1 MFITRLFLFAG
12 LLLFTFLSSCG
23 SSDPQSPEPTE
34 VSFQLFPN
42 GYFSTGF
49 REEYNMTGTS
59 PGGLMLQ
66 GTHLEL
72 TQAATTF
79 NGQQANPVRIQNDW
93 TDTNTSQMFSNGSTE
108 YYSTDAASKMLI
120 GTQDLLT
127 STIGVPAS
135 MTVIPQTAK
144 VGDSGTHATYTDNFG
159 NTTTLTWTLQDAGNS
174 QARLVWA
181 SETRDVNSV
190 LLIEGNTSYVISE
203 NGTRQ
208 SMTILFDVKA
218 LADPVS
224 WTGTKI

>member
-1 MFITRLFLFAG
+1 MFITRLLVFAG
-12 LLLFTFLSSCG
+12 LLLLTFLSSCG
-23 SSDPQSPEPTE
+23 GSDPQSPEPTE

-42 GYFSTGF
+42 GYFSAGF
-49 REEYNMTGTS
+49 REEYNITGTS
-59 PGGLMLQ
+59 PSGLMLQ
-66 GTHLEL
+66 GTHLQL
-72 TQAATTF
+72 TQTATSF

-108 YYSTDAASKMLI
+108 YYSTATDNKTLLGS
-120 GTQDLLT
+120 QDLFT
-127 STIGVPAS
+127 MVIGIPVSAA
-135 MTVIPQTAK
+135 VIPQTAK
-144 VGDSGTHATYTDNFG
+144 IGDSGTHASYTDNLG
-159 NTTTLTWTLQDAGNS
+159 NTTTLTWTLQDAGNN

-218 LADPVS
+218 FADPVS
-224 WTGTKI
+224 WVGAKI